1 MEESFRA
8 TDQERKARD
17 DVARAV
23 ELAGLPSTRAV
34 GVDQVACGVVKSRA
48 TGNVE
53 M

>member
-1 MEESFRA
+1 MAKDHEWIA
-8 TDQERKARD
+8 CD